1 MDVFRNGLNN
11 HLNENEKPYTTKY
24 SVWVPPG
31 HLNNMQTT
39 ELIVTDHVLTSE
51 ELNDLR
57 MSNNWEDSLKRTQ
70 KIIQDGSLE
79 LSETGRA
86 LKVQS
91 ERPHLVSLGGSRIST
106 AVTLLPLPEGKTR
119 IGTTEASVKQDV
131 LITGKDVLPEH
142 CCVENLND
150 TVVLYPIGACSV
162 DGDRITSPTKLTQG
176 AMLCFGKSCFFRFNN
191 PSEAKQLKQGLCGRN
206 GIDNGVRTTYG
217 SDAQNGNHHEN
228 GETHN
233 SVGFTEAMKP
243 SGRPVHLRLNNT
255 NSNHNAIPKSPLEES
270 IEAELREIMRQV
282 SNDEDL
288 LSETYVNK
296 YALSESPE
304 KQDENDSV
312 FSPISGLSANP
323 DVWADTGP
331 NSSGTTMFPFGNPMD
346 LRETAICDDEFEEND
361 GTNATND
368 YQPPV
373 SAIRSKFEDSLRYSE
388 GGSSKKLHVGVTTSP
403 RGTLEHKRGPH
414 SPSRVKLGQSS
425 LYSNKTP
432 PKKSDQMDRSSSGSS
447 LSSASLTTVTSNATE
462 RESSG
467 SEQSGISLA
476 SSSSSEII
484 GQNLVL
490 TSQSQLHTPIPQL
503 STPVPNSK
511 TNGDAILRLKSES
524 PPEIKS
530 GVLPPEL
537 SKLIN
542 EEEPRHTLI
551 LDPDEFE
558 DPEQKELCMQH
569 KMAVEERK
577 QEQKMATLERLR
589 MEEILNI
596 CAEYEEQIKH
606 EKTSGRPSESELSD
620 STIESGS
627 STPRDVHTPTFP
639 LEENPSFP
647 TNLSVLE
654 TNMDEVDSVPDAIPA
669 QVASESSTVSAS
681 STLSATDNEPPRVW
695 FEKLKDPDSNPPA
708 DVVAPA
714 VKVEEARAVEAK
726 VEAKEEVSTADEAA
740 TEDTRSGDEGSPPP
754 KPPRSR
760 SSLDGIEDMKAGD
773 EMLSMDEISVAM
785 KKLEEARAMTIKKIE
800 QLEIDVEELEVQET
814 ETLQELE
821 LEAALLEGEHRSEL
835 SQLQE
840 REAHVSTLKR
850 KKDKMSYD
858 AIEKRERER
867 QRVEEARRRLQSLER
882 QHFEFKQ
889 KIETSP
895 REEQEELLSLARRDS
910 IQLDSERKKF
920 EDLEFRQLEI
930 EARIEEEK
938 EILEKRL
945 SLEEDEEEEKMK
957 NAKETVYDIN
967 KQMTYIIS
975 DAKKQAENIEKKKVE
990 AIAHLEK
997 EKTMLLSIEKQ
1008 YNNLVLYYSRHIL
1021 PNQKETPELKK
1032 IKEMAERRLRLA
1044 PELSLSDE
1052 FLARRKTSGTLT
1064 PNIGLKGEGGS
1075 PSSVSPASSTNALSR
1090 TGTTIL
1096 DIERNRKL
1104 TLEETGEQVIE
1115 KEKSRLMEMRKKAAD
1130 EVKLQWEEQR
1140 KQRELLKS
1148 PTSTTSSVSS
1158 SPLNSISSPSHLG
1171 SPTHLPYRLES
1182 PTSLGYSD
1190 CTSVSSFESIEGH
1203 LDFGGRSGHSTPSR
1217 TFSGSFVNM
1226 SREERDKLLMMEK
1239 ALRDAQVE
1247 KMALLEQQERLKQLE
1262 EKALQEEIL
1271 RREELEKKLKEE
1283 TNKREELVMEQVKLR
1298 EKARNVQS
1306 RPLTRYLPIT
1316 SEDFDLRAHIETAG
1330 HSVDT
1335 CPYIA
1340 ITKNTCRGYMTK
1352 MGGRI
1357 KTWRKR
1363 WFVFSRTKRS
1373 FLYYSSDKDET
1384 KPKGGMYFQAIQDVY
1399 FDHLRPYKSP
1409 NPNLTFCI
1417 KTKERTYFL
1426 VAPSPES
1433 MRIWMDV
1440 IVTGAE
1446 GYMQFKS

>member
-1 MDVFRNGLNN
+1 MDVLRNGLYN
-11 HLNENEKPYTTKY
+11 HLNENEKPYTTKFG
-24 SVWVPPG
+24 VWVPPAK
-31 HLNNMQTT
+31 LKNMQTT

-51 ELNDLR
+51 ELNELR

-106 AVTLLPLPEGKTR
+106 AVTLLPLPEGKTN
-119 IGTTEASVKQDV
+119 IGTNEASVRQDV
-131 LITGKDVLPEH
+131 LITGRDVLPQH

-191 PSEAKQLKQGLCGRN
+191 PSEAKQLKQDLMGRN

-217 SDAQNGNHHEN
+217 SDAQNGNHQEN

-233 SVGFTEAMKP
+233 SVGFTEAMTP

-255 NSNHNAIPKSPLEES
+255 NSNHNAIVKSPLEES

-282 SNDEDL
+282 SSDEDL
-288 LSETYVNK
+288 LSETYCNK

-304 KQDENDSV
+304 KQDENDAV

-323 DVWADTGP
+323 DVWADTGK
-331 NSSGTTMFPFGNPMD
+331 NSSGTTMFPFGTSMEM
-346 LRETAICDDEFEEND
+346 RETAICDDDFEESD

-373 SAIRSKFEDSLRYSE
+373 SAIRSKFEDSVRYSE

-403 RGTLEHKRGPH
+403 HGTLEHKRGPH

-447 LSSASLTTVTSNATE
+447 LSSTSLTTVTSNATE
-462 RESSG
+462 RGSSG

-484 GQNLVL
+484 GQNVML
-490 TSQSQLHTPIPQL
+490 TSQSQLHTPITQVGT
-503 STPVPNSK
+503 SVPNSK
-511 TNGDAILRLKSES
+511 LNGDAILRFKADT
-524 PPEIKS
+524 PPEIRS

-537 SKLIN
+537 SRLVN

-569 KMAVEERK
+569 KMAVEDRK

-606 EKTSGRPSESELSD
+606 EKTSGKPSESELSD

-639 LEENPSFP
+639 LEAFPAFP
-647 TNLSVLE
+647 TNVSVLE
-654 TNMDEVDSVPDAIPA
+654 TNMDEVDAARDAIPA
-669 QVASESSTVSAS
+669 QVVSESSTVSAS
-681 STLSATDNEPPRVW
+681 STLSVTENEPPRVW
-695 FEKLKDPDSNPPA
+695 FEKLKDPDSNAPA
-708 DVVAPA
+708 DVVAGA

-726 VEAKEEVSTADEAA
+726 AEEAKAEVSSAVKAA
-740 TEDTRSGDEGSPPP
+740 AEDTRSGDEGSPPP

-773 EMLSMDEISVAM
+773 EM
-785 KKLEEARAMTIKKIE
+785 
-800 QLEIDVEELEVQET
+800 
-814 ETLQELE
+814 
-821 LEAALLEGEHRSEL
+821 
-835 SQLQE
+835 E
-840 REAHVSTLKR
+840 RL
-850 KKDKMSYD
+850 
-858 AIEKRERER
+858 
-867 QRVEEARRRLQSLER
+867 RVEEARRRLQSLER

-930 EARIEEEK
+930 EAKIEEEK
-938 EILEKRL
+938 EIQEKRL

-957 NAKETVYDIN
+957 NSKETVYDIN
-967 KQMTYIIS
+967 KQMNYIIS
-975 DAKKQAENIEKKKVE
+975 DAKRQAETIEKKKVA
-990 AIAHLEK
+990 AIGHLEK
-997 EKTMLLSIEKQ
+997 EKKMLLSIEKQ

-1021 PNQKETPELKK
+1021 PSQKDTPEMMK
-1032 IKEMAERRLRLA
+1032 IKDMAERRLRLA

-1052 FLARRKTSGTLT
+1052 YLARRKTSGTLT
-1064 PNIGLKGEGGS
+1064 PNTGVKGEGGS
-1075 PSSVSPASSTNALSR
+1075 PSMSPASSNNALSR
-1090 TGTTIL
+1090 AGTTIL
-1096 DIERNRKL
+1096 DIERHRKL

-1140 KQRELLKS
+1140 KQRELLRS
-1148 PTSTTSSVSS
+1148 PTSTTSSSS
-1158 SPLNSISSPSHLG
+1158 SPHNSISSPTHLG
-1171 SPTHLPYRLES
+1171 SPSHLPYRLES
-1182 PTSLGYSD
+1182 PSSLGYSD

-1226 SREERDKLLMMEK
+1226 SREERDKLLIMEK

-1247 KMALLEQQERLKQLE
+1247 KMALLEQQERLKQVE
-1262 EKALQEEIL
+1262 EKALQEEII

-1283 TNKREELVMEQVKLR
+1283 TNMREELVEEQVKLR

-1316 SEDFDLRAHIETAG
+1316 SEDFDLRAHVETAG

-1340 ITKNTCRGYMTK
+1340 ITKNTCRGYVTK

-1384 KPKGGMYFQAIQDVY
+1384 KPKGGMYFQAVQDVY

-1409 NPNLTFCI
+1409 NPTLTFCI

>member
-773 EMLSMDEISVAM
+773 EM
-785 KKLEEARAMTIKKIE
+785 
-800 QLEIDVEELEVQET
+800 
-814 ETLQELE
+814 
-821 LEAALLEGEHRSEL
+821 
-835 SQLQE
+835 
-840 REAHVSTLKR
+840 
-850 KKDKMSYD
+850 
-858 AIEKRERER
+858 ER